1 LRHPA
6 AGPQPGAQRLAPG
19 IPDTSRPTPAQIVE
33 LITDRLD
40 VTGGRL
46 RDASDDPNFGPLD
59 TAAG

>member
-1 LRHPA
+1 
-6 AGPQPGAQRLAPG
+6 
-19 IPDTSRPTPAQIVE
+19 VE